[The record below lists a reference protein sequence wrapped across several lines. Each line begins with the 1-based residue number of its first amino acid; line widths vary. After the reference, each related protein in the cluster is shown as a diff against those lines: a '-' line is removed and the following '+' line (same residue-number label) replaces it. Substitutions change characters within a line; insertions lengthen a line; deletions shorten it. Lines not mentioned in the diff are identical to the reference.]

1 LFQDGTRPFS
11 SPPLSYNNPPIIIFD
26 TFVENLCE
34 KKLRKKRSFMKAF
47 ENFKMHELFAY
58 LGLGL
63 LFMIQE
69 ISSSQMHDMHIC

>member
-1 LFQDGTRPFS
+1 
-11 SPPLSYNNPPIIIFD
+11 
-26 TFVENLCE
+26 
-34 KKLRKKRSFMKAF
+34 MKAF